1 MQTFMKLLLVLMI
14 SALMSGVAFA
24 EKGGKGKGAGGARG
38 DHVSDMG
45 MEKGK
50 AYAGSKRDSEASE
63 DDDSDDDEGKKEKK
77 EKKEK
82 KAKKEKNEKKGKKE
96 K

>member
-1 MQTFMKLLLVLMI
+1 MRPFIKLVTALVLV
-14 SALMSGVAFA
+14 LGMSSVGLA

-50 AYAGSKRDSEASE
+50 AYAGEKEEE
-63 DDDSDDDEGKKEKK
+63 DKKDDGDDSRGGGEG
-77 EKKEK
+77 
-82 KAKKEKNEKKGKKE
+82 
-96 K
+96 